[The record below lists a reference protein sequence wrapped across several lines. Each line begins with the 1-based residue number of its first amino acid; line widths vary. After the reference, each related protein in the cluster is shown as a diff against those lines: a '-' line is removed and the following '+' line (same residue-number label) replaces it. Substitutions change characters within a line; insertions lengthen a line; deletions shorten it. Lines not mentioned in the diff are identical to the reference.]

1 MWVIDNNSI
10 ITNCSYCHIGGGR
23 EFNDVF
29 AEVNKSNITHGVNC
43 IACHGSGRIH
53 NESLKLPAAGDCTAC
68 HFQGVDASSLP
79 LINKTGFLNSSNIH
93 RNVTGDFSD
102 TNYTQLSRVCWGC
115 HVNYT
120 EQLINESH
128 TKPVSELPKC
138 EDCHFNATP
147 YNSNHLNKTP
157 PLQAIEH
164 QPEGEDI
171 RTNPGIANCTICHNK
186 SLTIPPPAANI
197 NNRRA
202 KNYVSHYG
210 IQRKDMWVID
220 NNNIITNCSYCHLG
234 GGREFNDVFAD
245 ANNTN
250 ITHGVNCIA
259 CHGSGRIHDES
270 LKLPVMGENNED
282 CLFCHNNMTDKFI
295 SASAFG
301 NSAHKNLKCIDC
313 HTPRQVKEGMIVNR
327 ESHAY
332 NFSIP
337 AKDKRQKIANVTL
350 LNATLDWTGDSILN
364 LTLKAPDNTTNNG
377 TRINISSPK
386 PGNWI
391 AVVWDESGDAQFT
404 LNINV
409 SLKHPGSTPKECQEC
424 HIRDFGYA
432 PLVYR
437 HLPDQSSV
445 PTNASC
451 ASCHALYAL
460 AAASNINITASHY
473 LIKEPFDTQDCIRC
487 HEKNDIGS
495 KWGVPYE
502 RDPRNHTDH
511 AFVNKTLISGKPWK
525 LVDNY
530 TLTLIET
537 ARPGGAIFVFE
548 KDGVLLR
555 RELVSDNDVFKY
567 EVRGLGRENTSI
579 VNLRINKLFAAKDQ
593 YLVELSGSVLASHI
607 HRETDNKSCYACHD
621 NEYRTNMPDG
631 MDYYVLKKDA
641 KNVTLARM
649 PVNFTEHDR
658 KMLNM
663 GEYWELGEGYRL
675 HVADVE
681 LKRGGARLKLYRN
694 ETLIE
699 DIIINEGSNF
709 THEERVLERKIN
721 VFSAKLDRVFIGKT
735 PAIVL
740 TNVRLIAGEQKIL
753 NSSTQILQTGTSLK
767 YLPLDKSI
775 TVGKEPKNFHV
786 YTLTPG
792 GYSSDCI
799 SCHAGNGVAP
809 IKIDIDAF
817 RKGMHAGLNRNAT
830 YNSFITDEANK
841 ACWACHGNGSSSEP
855 VVHPTPYLGSI
866 APQTTCIGCHG
877 YSQFGAK
884 QIYQHYPG
892 AEIATNATCWDCHL
906 STFANS
912 TKNGLAA
919 TSHYSTRKELL
930 NTSHCDVCHNNETN
944 ALRWGRAPQVIKH
957 NASSNC
963 TLCHAGAGIT
973 TFHDKGIT
981 ITRICEDCH
990 VNKEKADEFKLAVI
1004 STHYPGAP
1012 EDKANTLKY
1021 NSYTCRV
1028 CHNATNKTLHTYLEV
1043 REYRNETMGYCF
1055 PCHSREGKF
1064 PYKPEIQ
1071 IGVLRH
1077 GTGIRVIAGCEACH
1091 APEGVSKF
1099 HTPSLVGKGYFS
1111 GAVSYEADCTAC
1123 HEKHEERKYQPYE
1136 GIRCTD
1142 CHSEYG
1148 TAHYAGAQAK
1158 MANKTWTCVL
1168 CHNEEAE
1175 RFHNLTHLAAN
1186 VTEAAYEPCLD
1197 CHRDAESLKV
1207 AYNRSLTIIGGT
1219 MSGIS
1224 QPISNESMITCTSCH
1239 NATGESTFHYDS
1251 YPGGTVQNPGW
1262 QNWTAGNVTDCKDCH
1277 TYHGGAPPFNA
1288 TNMGTEGRS
1297 PAGTAHGFAPNCTLC
1312 HGGADSISFHSLAST
1327 EFIPRIAV
1335 TLDPE
1340 NVPQGESSLLQATV
1354 VLPPL
1359 MKVTRAEYFMDEIG
1373 RDGYGQPLE
1382 FVLGRV
1388 NESSALVG
1396 AVINTTEL
1404 SFGKHLIFVHAKDS
1418 AGKWSKIEIAVL
1430 TVTKPAGFAAA
1441 EILLKEIVPAVIFI
1455 GLLYFIWRR
1464 FR

>member
-1 MWVIDNNSI
+1 
-10 ITNCSYCHIGGGR
+10 
-23 EFNDVF
+23 
-29 AEVNKSNITHGVNC
+29 
-43 IACHGSGRIH
+43 
-53 NESLKLPAAGDCTAC
+53 
-68 HFQGVDASSLP
+68 
-79 LINKTGFLNSSNIH
+79 
-93 RNVTGDFSD
+93 
-102 TNYTQLSRVCWGC
+102 
-115 HVNYT
+115 
-120 EQLINESH
+120 
-128 TKPVSELPKC
+128 
-138 EDCHFNATP
+138 
-147 YNSNHLNKTP
+147 
-157 PLQAIEH
+157 
-164 QPEGEDI
+164 
-171 RTNPGIANCTICHNK
+171 
-186 SLTIPPPAANI
+186 
-197 NNRRA
+197 
-202 KNYVSHYG
+202 
-210 IQRKDMWVID
+210 
-220 NNNIITNCSYCHLG
+220 
-234 GGREFNDVFAD
+234 
-245 ANNTN
+245 
-250 ITHGVNCIA
+250 
-259 CHGSGRIHDES
+259 
-270 LKLPVMGENNED
+270 
-282 CLFCHNNMTDKFI
+282 
-295 SASAFG
+295 
-301 NSAHKNLKCIDC
+301 
-313 HTPRQVKEGMIVNR
+313 
-327 ESHAY
+327 
-332 NFSIP
+332 
-337 AKDKRQKIANVTL
+337 
-350 LNATLDWTGDSILN
+350 
-364 LTLKAPDNTTNNG
+364 
-377 TRINISSPK
+377 
-386 PGNWI
+386 
-391 AVVWDESGDAQFT
+391 
-404 LNINV
+404 
-409 SLKHPGSTPKECQEC
+409 
-424 HIRDFGYA
+424 
-432 PLVYR
+432 
-437 HLPDQSSV
+437 
-445 PTNASC
+445 
-451 ASCHALYAL
+451 
-460 AAASNINITASHY
+460 
-473 LIKEPFDTQDCIRC
+473 
-487 HEKNDIGS
+487 
-495 KWGVPYE
+495 
-502 RDPRNHTDH
+502 
-511 AFVNKTLISGKPWK
+511 
-525 LVDNY
+525 
-530 TLTLIET
+530 
-537 ARPGGAIFVFE
+537 
-548 KDGVLLR
+548 
-555 RELVSDNDVFKY
+555 
-567 EVRGLGRENTSI
+567 
-579 VNLRINKLFAAKDQ
+579 
-593 YLVELSGSVLASHI
+593 VLASHI

-649 PVNFTEHDR
+649 PVNFTEHDK

-663 GEYWELGEGYRL
+663 GESWELGEGYKL
-675 HVADVE
+675 YVADVN
-681 LKRGGARLKLYRN
+681 LKRGGALLKLYRN

-699 DIIINEGSNF
+699 DTIINEGSDF
-709 THEERVLERKIN
+709 THEEWVLNRKVN

-740 TNVRLIAGEQKIL
+740 TDVRLIAGEQKIL
-753 NSSTQILQTGTSLK
+753 NSTTQILQTGTSLN

-775 TVGKEPKNFHV
+775 TVGKEPENFHV

-792 GYSSDCI
+792 GYSPDCI

-809 IKIDIDAF
+809 IKINIDAF
-817 RKGMHAGLNRNAT
+817 RNGVHVGLNRNAAYT
-830 YNSFITDEANK
+830 SFITDDANK

-866 APQTTCIGCHG
+866 TPQTTCIGCHG

-884 QIYQHYPG
+884 QIYQHHQG
-892 AEIATNATCWDCHL
+892 AEISTSATCWDCHL

-912 TKNGLAA
+912 TRNIMAA
-919 TSHYSTRKELL
+919 ASHYSTRKELL
-930 NTSHCDVCHNNETN
+930 NTSLCDVCHNNETN
-944 ALRWGRAPQVIKH
+944 ALRWGKAPQVIKH

-1028 CHNATNKTLHTYLEV
+1028 CHNATNKTLHTYLQV
-1043 REYRNETMGYCF
+1043 SEYRNETMGYCF
-1055 PCHSREGKF
+1055 QCHSREGKF
-1064 PYKPEIQ
+1064 PYRPEIQ
-1071 IGVLRH
+1071 IGALRH

-1099 HTPSLVGKGYFS
+1099 HTPSIIGKGYFS

-1158 MANKTWTCVL
+1158 MANKTMTCVL

-1197 CHRDAESLKV
+1197 CHRDAESLKA

-1219 MSGIS
+1219 MSGVS
-1224 QPISNESMITCTSCH
+1224 QPVSNESIITCTSCH
-1239 NATGESTFHYDS
+1239 NATGESRFHSDS
-1251 YPGGTVQNPGW
+1251 YPSGTVQNPGW
-1262 QNWTAGNVTDCKDCH
+1262 QNWTAGNITDCKDCH

-1312 HGGADSISFHSLAST
+1312 HGGADPISFHSLAST
-1327 EFIPRIAV
+1327 EFIPRLAV

-1359 MKVTRAEYFMDEIG
+1359 MKVTRAEYFIDEIG

-1418 AGKWSKIEIAVL
+1418 AGKWSKMEIAVL
-1430 TVTKPAGFAAA
+1430 TLTKPAGFVAA
-1441 EILLKEIVPAVIFI
+1441 EILLKEIVPVVIFI

-1464 FR
+1464 FK